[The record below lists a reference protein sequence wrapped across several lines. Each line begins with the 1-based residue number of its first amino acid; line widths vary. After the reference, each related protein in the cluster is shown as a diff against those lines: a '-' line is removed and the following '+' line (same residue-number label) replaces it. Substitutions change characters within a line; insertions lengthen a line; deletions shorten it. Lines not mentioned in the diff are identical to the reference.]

1 MKATT
6 FFTLLALVS
15 PLAAQQSSLSS
26 TSDDTPSQAPK
37 PSSEPTADQ
46 VKILMPNQQA
56 FLNLPEEKRKEFVKN
71 LSEAGRLFNQKRI
84 FEALEAVYQA
94 EKVFADSPEILNL
107 RGSCYVEM
115 RAFDKALACYEKAKS
130 YAKVNP
136 SLDFNIAEVHF
147 CTKEW
152 KKSLDAFAKIYK
164 DLPKQQVAL
173 GRIIEYKMMLCM
185 LKLGMKAEAAKLSAK
200 YNEQDDSPFFY
211 FAEASKAYERK
222 DSTAAEAWLGSARRV
237 FTDAG
242 ILSPWLDT
250 ITEYG
255 YMKSLYGDDEKA
267 EKPQG
272 VLINEK
278 PLK

>member
-15 PLAAQQSSLSS
+15 PLAAQKTTMSS
-26 TSDDTPSQAPK
+26 TSDDTTSQAPT
-37 PSSEPTADQ
+37 PRAEPTAEQ
-46 VKILMPNQQA
+46 VKALMPNQQA
-56 FLNLPEEKRKEFVKN
+56 FLNLPEEKRKEFVKH

-84 FEALEAVYQA
+84 FETLDVLDKA

-115 RAFDKALACYEKAKS
+115 RNFDKALACYEKAKS
-130 YAKVNP
+130 YAKANP

-147 CTKEW
+147 CTKQW
-152 KKSLDAFAKIYK
+152 QKSLDAFEKIFK

-185 LKLGMKAEAAKLSAK
+185 LKLGMKADAAKLAAK

-211 FAEASKAYERK
+211 FAEASKAYEKK
-222 DSTAAEAWLGSARRV
+222 DLTAAEAWLGSARRV

-242 ILSPWLDT
+242 TLSPWLDT

-255 YMKSLYGDDEKA
+255 YMKSLYGDDE
-267 EKPQG
+267 
-272 VLINEK
+272 
-278 PLK
+278 